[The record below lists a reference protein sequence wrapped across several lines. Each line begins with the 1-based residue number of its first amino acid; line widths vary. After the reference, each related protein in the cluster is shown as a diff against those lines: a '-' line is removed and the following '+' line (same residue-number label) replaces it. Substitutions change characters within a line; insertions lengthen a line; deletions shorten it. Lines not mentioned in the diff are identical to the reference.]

1 MRYEIKYNI
10 KEVDLT
16 KLKYL
21 LKTHPYSFKS
31 VYKIRQVNNIYF
43 DTLNYEN
50 YIENIEGEK
59 NRQKY
64 RIRWY
69 GDFYGISGDPYFEI
83 KYKSGSLGWK
93 DKLKIQSE
101 LDIKKNQKLT
111 PNFKSLLKENY
122 IKLFIKNYQF
132 ISPTLLNCY
141 KREYFISNNEKF
153 RITVDTNIQYFD
165 PKKILN
171 ENKIPKEMNQ
181 IILEIK
187 FEKNHYEELEKV
199 TNFFPFRITKS
210 SKYIMGVQKTK
221 CLEE

>member
-10 KEVDLT
+10 KEIDLI

-31 VYKIRQVNNIYF
+31 IYRIRQVNNIYF
-43 DTLNYEN
+43 DTINFQNYV
-50 YIENIEGEK
+50 ENIEGEK
-59 NRQKY
+59 DRKKY

-69 GDFYGISGDPYFEI
+69 DDFYGICKDPYFEI

-93 DKLKIQSE
+93 DKLKILTV

-111 PNFKSLLKENY
+111 SNFESLLKQNH
-122 IKLFIKNYQF
+122 IKSFIRNYQL
-132 ISPTLLNCY
+132 ILPTLLNSY
-141 KREYFISNNEKF
+141 RREYFISHNERF
-153 RITVDTNIQYFD
+153 RITVDSNLQYFD
-165 PKKILN
+165 PKEILN
-171 ENKIPKEMNQ
+171 ENKISMEANQ
-181 IILEIK
+181 TILEIK
-187 FEKNHYEELEKV
+187 FEKCYYEELEKV